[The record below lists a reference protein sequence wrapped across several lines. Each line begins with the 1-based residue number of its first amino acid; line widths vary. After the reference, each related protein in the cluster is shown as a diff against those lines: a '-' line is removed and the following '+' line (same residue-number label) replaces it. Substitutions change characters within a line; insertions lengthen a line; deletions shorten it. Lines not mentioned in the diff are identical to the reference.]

1 MKTRHNLCNLWED
14 FLLRQP
20 LQHFHLSSDVLPCRQ
35 WKCDNKWYVN
45 FAVTFSYPIGHKKCD
60 KQKDKHFLY
69 IYLVY
74 FDHTCWVVV
83 HGDCYVTVILYLHT
97 TPAYL
102 SPWNS
107 TCYIMITWT
116 AAQQVWWSYLLSRG
130 PWLLLRNIYIKPQ
143 SVPALQNAC
152 YVTITMDHPSTS
164 TIDNFTRG
172 EIEPNIGKT
181 WKHSKNTK
189 AQKNWNFEILWVG
202 VFRSL
207 VQSDL

>member
-14 FLLRQP
+14 FLLREP

-60 KQKDKHFLY
+60 KEKDKHFLY

-97 TPAYL
+97 TPAYP
-102 SPWNS
+102 SPWYS

-143 SVPALQNAC
+143 SFPALQNAC

-164 TIDNFTRG
+164 AIDLCCHIFLPCR
-172 EIEPNIGKT
+172 P
-181 WKHSKNTK
+181 
-189 AQKNWNFEILWVG
+189 QKCDNKDRTCWAAVHCDHYITGTVPGTGVG
-202 VFRSL
+202 WGCM
-207 VQSDL
+207 